1 MRRVGL
7 VLILMALWVVV
18 GVPRLVGAAQDGTP
32 ETTPAAG
39 CDVEAIAIGGGMREA
54 RATPAAEVLVPE
66 DGPAADAET
75 VADLQ
80 GTLDELDACV
90 AEGDIGKIAALFT
103 EEGFAREVMGV
114 EPVQIEPVQIEP
126 VQIEP
131 TPAGAT
137 PAADGT
143 TRVPPVVEPGVI
155 DRAVVLEDGSMAAY
169 VDSGTGAPQLIVF
182 VQEDGRWVID
192 AIEPLAPEATPVR
205 PLGAEDVPAEVWEAV
220 VATLGLTENATI
232 TVVELEAVD
241 WPDSSLG
248 CPVDGEFYAQVIT
261 PGFRIVVEVG
271 GQRTELHTDLEGNV
285 VGCENT
291 TSS

>member
-32 ETTPAAG
+32 EATPPAG

-66 DGPAADAET
+66 DGPAADPET

-80 GTLDELDACV
+80 GTLDELEACV

-103 EEGFAREVMGV
+103 EEGFAREVLGV
-114 EPVQIEPVQIEP
+114 EPVQIEPL
-126 VQIEP
+126 
-131 TPAGAT
+131 PAGAT
-137 PAADGT
+137 PTADGT
-143 TRVPPVVEPGVI
+143 SRVPPVVEPGMI
-155 DRAVVLEDGSMAAY
+155 DRAVVLEDGSVAAY
-169 VDSGTGAPQLIVF
+169 VDGGTGAPRLIVF

-205 PLGAEDVPAEVWEAV
+205 PLGAEDVPVEVWEAV

-248 CPVDGEFYAQVIT
+248 CPVDGEFYAQLIT
-261 PGFRIVVEVG
+261 PGFRIVVEVDG
-271 GQRTELHTDLEGNV
+271 ERTELHTDLEGNA